1 MNDLNDNPEQARL
14 HQMDPTELQGN
25 FEYRLRRLEDDKLP
39 HRVTNLE
46 FRVDNLQGEVV
57 AMKEIARSI
66 GVKMDSGINGL
77 EKSLSADIDK
87 LQMDQAKNQS
97 FIKGVV
103 WVGGVLV
110 SIVALAPIAGEA
122 LKKLLGV

>member
-1 MNDLNDNPEQARL
+1 MSDLGDNSEQTRL

-66 GVKMDSGINGL
+66 GVKMDSGITGL

-87 LQMDQAKNQS
+87 LQMDQAKNQA
-97 FIKGVV
+97 FMKGVV
-103 WVGGVLV
+103 WVGGGLITLV
-110 SIVALAPIAGEA
+110 SLAPMVGEA
-122 LKKLLGV
+122 LKKMMGV